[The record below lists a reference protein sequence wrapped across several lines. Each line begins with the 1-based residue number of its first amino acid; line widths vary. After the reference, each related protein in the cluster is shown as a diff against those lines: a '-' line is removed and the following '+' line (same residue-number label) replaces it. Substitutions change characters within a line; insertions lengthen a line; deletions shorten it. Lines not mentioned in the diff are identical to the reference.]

1 MAVPTSRA
9 TLISYCK
16 RQLGD
21 GVISLNVSADQE
33 SDAID
38 NALQYYQDYH
48 YDSIQRTY
56 VSHQVTASDITNK
69 YISINDS
76 ITGIINIFPVSDS
89 STTNMFNLRYQ
100 IHLNDLFD
108 LMGVSMSHYF
118 LTESQLAAIDNV
130 LVGSHP
136 FDYSRHMDRLFIH
149 MDWAKD
155 ISANEYLVIECYRV
169 IDPETYT
176 QVYNDRWLKKYA
188 TALLKKQWGQNLIKY
203 DGMTLPGGLTYNGS
217 TILDAATTEI
227 ETLESEMSLAYEL
240 PLDFLTG

>member
-9 TLISYCK
+9 TLITYCK

-21 GVISLNVSADQE
+21 GVIALNVSTDQE

-48 YDSIQRTY
+48 YDSIQKTY

-76 ITGIINIFPVSDS
+76 ITGVINIFPVSAS

-100 IHLNDLFD
+100 IRLHELFD
-108 LMGVSMSHYF
+108 LMQVSMTNYF
-118 LTESQLAAIDNV
+118 LTESQLATIDNV

-136 FDYSRHMDRLFIH
+136 FDFNRHMDRLFIR
-149 MDWAKD
+149 MDWAND
-155 ISANEYLVIECYRV
+155 INADEYLIIECYKI
-169 IDPETYT
+169 IDPDTYT
-176 QVYNDRWLKKYA
+176 QVYNDRWLKRYA

-217 TILDAATTEI
+217 TILDAATTEL
-227 ETLESEMSLAYEL
+227 ETLETEMSTAYEL